1 MSETAW
7 NSTRRHTSGAGA
19 TFPSPLALCPKEEAM
34 THIYSYP
41 TVYALGHSAITA
53 IFSGPVVV
61 EEKIDGSQ
69 FSMAILD
76 GELVCRSKGKEL
88 VLDAPEQMFVSA
100 VETARSLA
108 LHPGWVYRC
117 EFLSKPKHNTL
128 VYSRV
133 PAKGLIVYD
142 IGTGLEAYL
151 GPAEKL
157 DEAERLGLE
166 CVPVL
171 REGMVSGMADL
182 DELLERD
189 SVLGG
194 TKIEGVVA
202 KNYSLFT
209 SEKKVA
215 MGKYVSERFKEV
227 HGPDWASR
235 NPAKADLVLRIIE
248 EHRTEARWEKG
259 VQHLR
264 EMGMLEGSPR
274 DIGPLI
280 REVPED
286 VRQECEQAIKDALFA
301 YAWPTIQRGIVRGLP
316 EWYKRRLAETTFEA
330 LAAKEK
336 LHA

>member
-1 MSETAW
+1 
-7 NSTRRHTSGAGA
+7 
-19 TFPSPLALCPKEEAM
+19 M

-41 TVYALGHSAITA
+41 TVYALGHSAIRG

-69 FSMAILD
+69 FSMALLD
-76 GELVCRSKGKEL
+76 GCPGELVCRSKGKDL

-128 VYSRV
+128 AYSRV

-142 IGTGLEAYL
+142 IGTGLEAYQWP
-151 GPAEKL
+151 GEKMA
-157 DEAERLGLE
+157 EAERLGLE
-166 CVPVL
+166 VVPVL
-171 REGMVSGMADL
+171 QEGMVSGMADL
-182 DELLERD
+182 EAFLERD
-189 SVLGG
+189 SILGG
-194 TKIEGVVA
+194 TKVEGVVV

-209 SEKKVA
+209 PEKKVA

-227 HGPDWASR
+227 HNADWRLR
-235 NPAKADLVLRIIE
+235 NPAKADLVQRLIE
-248 EHRTEARWEKG
+248 EYHTEARWEKG
-259 VQHLR
+259 IQHLR

-286 VRQECEQAIKDALFA
+286 VKKECEQAIKDALFD
-301 YAWPTIQRGIVRGLP
+301 YAWPAIQRGIVRGLP
-316 EWYKRRLAETTFEA
+316 EWYKRRLAEIAFQVSGSE
-330 LAAKEK
+330 EK
-336 LHA
+336 P

>member
-1 MSETAW
+1 
-7 NSTRRHTSGAGA
+7 
-19 TFPSPLALCPKEEAM
+19 M

-41 TVYALGHSAITA
+41 TVYALGHSAIRD
-53 IFSGPVVV
+53 IFCGPVVI

-88 VLDAPEQMFVSA
+88 VPDAPEQMFVSA
-100 VETARSLA
+100 VETTRSLE

-128 VYSRV
+128 AYSRV

-142 IGTGLEAYL
+142 IGVGLENYL
-151 GPAEKL
+151 GPDWKRQ
-157 DEAERLGLE
+157 EAERLGLE
-166 CVPVL
+166 VVPVL
-171 REGMVSGMADL
+171 REGVVSGMVDL
-182 DELLERD
+182 DSLLETD

-194 TKIEGVVA
+194 TKVEGVVV

-209 SEKKVA
+209 PEKKVA

-227 HGPDWASR
+227 HSADWRLR
-235 NPAKADLVLRIIE
+235 NPAKADLVQRLIE
-248 EHRTEARWEKG
+248 EYHTEARWEKG

-280 REVPED
+280 REVPAD

-301 YAWPTIQRGIVRGLP
+301 YAWPMIQRGIVRGLP
-316 EWYKRRLAETTFEA
+316 EWYKRRLAESAFQGP
-330 LAAKEK
+330 AAEK
-336 LHA
+336 KP

>member
-1 MSETAW
+1 
-7 NSTRRHTSGAGA
+7 
-19 TFPSPLALCPKEEAM
+19 M

-142 IGTGLEAYL
+142 IGVGLEDYL

-166 CVPVL
+166 CVPL
-171 REGMVSGMADL
+171 LFEGIVSGMADL
-182 DELLERD
+182 DGFLERD
-189 SVLGG
+189 SILGG
-194 TKIEGVVA
+194 TKVEGVVA

-227 HGPDWASR
+227 HGPDWRAR
-235 NPAKADLVLRIIE
+235 NPAKTDLVLRIIE

-286 VRQECEQAIKDALFA
+286 VKKECEQAIKDALFA
-301 YAWPTIQRGIVRGLP
+301 YAWPVIQRGIVRGLP
-316 EWYKRRLAETTFEA
+316 EWYKRRLAESAFDVPTKEDDRPERSTFP
-330 LAAKEK
+330 
-336 LHA
+336 